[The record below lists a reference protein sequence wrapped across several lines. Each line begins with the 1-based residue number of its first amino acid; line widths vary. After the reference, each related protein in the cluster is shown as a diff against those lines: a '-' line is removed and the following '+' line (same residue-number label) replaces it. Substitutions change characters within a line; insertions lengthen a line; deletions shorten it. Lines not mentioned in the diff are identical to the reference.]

1 MSNNFRAALELCQ
14 KVRQLSDDSLLTISC
29 MEVYNEKIIDLL
41 NEDPKPDLKLFEDAQ
56 GLIEVEGL
64 TKLTI
69 NSFDDFR
76 KLFLLAKKRRTVGA
90 VCKKS
95 IFLAFS
101 INFSDFFERK
111 IKPFSCNLALSR
123 QPKNWDGLR
132 CNRQRSED
140 RSRRSGW
147 FRRQPKNVVNGPA
160 FHRINKDQL
169 VAYCAQTSDQICC
182 SKRKE
187 HSYTRVE
194 AHSASQRRLWRQRS
208 CKFLFFEFI

>member
-90 VCKKS
+90 VC
-95 IFLAFS
+95 
-101 INFSDFFERK
+101 N
-111 IKPFSCNLALSR
+111 NLY
-123 QPKNWDGLR
+123 
-132 CNRQRSED
+132 
-140 RSRRSGW
+140 
-147 FRRQPKNVVNGPA
+147 F
-160 FHRINKDQL
+160 
-169 VAYCAQTSDQICC
+169 
-182 SKRKE
+182 
-187 HSYTRVE
+187 
-194 AHSASQRRLWRQRS
+194 
-208 CKFLFFEFI
+208 